1 MRQYVTDAHW
11 QTRKPAE
18 CPGGRA
24 GRPARQRR
32 DRRLQRKPL
41 SMQTD
46 GGRGAPTQFRIP
58 LPKGVKRL
66 ARPPALAPSP
76 AGGGR
81 APVGLT
87 PPAGSTRYSASGSAK
102 RSWRRGA
109 RGRRQPTRAQR
120 AGRAECAAGIHAIID
135 THRQRVH
142 LPLRAAQPAERARSQ
157 DRQLCERG
165 RGTARGPHRAE
176 GIGVHPAPRRVVHQR
191 QLRAEHGRPGGH
203 DHAIAEGHVAR
214 GDAAQAR
221 VRDRLQPHALL
232 RDVPHVRTCTGRTNS
247 PTGAPL
253 AQQLGHQHARLE
265 AGLSRQH
272 ARSRASCNKWRLQRR
287 ARPRLSAAA
296 GRAP

>member
-1 MRQYVTDAHW
+1 MRQYVTDAHL
-11 QTRKPAE
+11 QTRKPAKCPSCPS

-120 AGRAECAAGIHAIID
+120 AGRAKWAAGVCAD
-135 THRQRVH
+135 F
-142 LPLRAAQPAERARSQ
+142 RARPPTNRLCMRRSTAGEQSQ
-157 DRQLCERG
+157 DRQLHE
-165 RGTARGPHRAE
+165 E
-176 GIGVHPAPRRVVHQR
+176 G
-191 QLRAEHGRPGGH
+191 
-203 DHAIAEGHVAR
+203 
-214 GDAAQAR
+214 
-221 VRDRLQPHALL
+221 
-232 RDVPHVRTCTGRTNS
+232 
-247 PTGAPL
+247 
-253 AQQLGHQHARLE
+253 
-265 AGLSRQH
+265 
-272 ARSRASCNKWRLQRR
+272 RR
-287 ARPRLSAAA
+287 ARGAAP
-296 GRAP
+296 GRRRRGPSSPTPGRS